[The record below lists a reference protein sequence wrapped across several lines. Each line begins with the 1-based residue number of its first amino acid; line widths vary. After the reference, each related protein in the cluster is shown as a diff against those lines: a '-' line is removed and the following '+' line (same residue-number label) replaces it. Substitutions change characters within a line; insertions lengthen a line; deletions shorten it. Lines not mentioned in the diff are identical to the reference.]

1 MSSLTGKK
9 LDYLITAAAGSGFL
23 LFGYDQAIE
32 GVMSGLLTGAAF
44 TAQFPAI
51 DTTRNPKAA
60 SLQGTVVAIYEIG
73 CFFGAILAFLFGERI
88 GRRWS
93 IMAGCAILSVGAA
106 IQTSA
111 YGVPQLI
118 AGRIV
123 AGLGNGINTATIPV
137 WHSELMK
144 PTSRGKGLS
153 IELAIN
159 IFGVMTSYWVDYG
172 MSFVNSEAQF
182 RFPIALQVLF
192 ALVTIALLAILPESP
207 RWLIAHDRA
216 DEARVILR
224 RLQKNGASITDDNP
238 IINAEMTEI
247 TYALQEERAAAGN
260 IGFLTLFKKSPQRF
274 RRRTLLGIGGQFMQ
288 QLCGI
293 NLITYYAPVIF
304 QQSVGM
310 PHKTAML
317 LAGFNGIAYFL
328 TSLIPIWCLDR
339 VGRRP
344 LMLFAN
350 AGQMCC
356 MIVLAI
362 TVSNG
367 SKAAG
372 LVATVT
378 LFVFNG
384 FFSIGMLAI
393 PWLLPSEYAPLA
405 IRTKAAALSAAS
417 NWIFTFLVV
426 EITPVSITNIGYKTY
441 VYFAVFNACFIPLT
455 YFFYPEVRN
464 LSLEQI
470 DLLFTGDKVLLHWKD
485 SMGDRQGSFAME
497 ADPKAEVEHV
507 DIIGEKGHQVI

>member
-1 MSSLTGKK
+1 
-9 LDYLITAAAGSGFL
+9 
-23 LFGYDQAIE
+23 
-32 GVMSGLLTGAAF
+32 
-44 TAQFPAI
+44 
-51 DTTRNPKAA
+51 
-60 SLQGTVVAIYEIG
+60 
-73 CFFGAILAFLFGERI
+73 
-88 GRRWS
+88 
-93 IMAGCAILSVGAA
+93 
-106 IQTSA
+106 
-111 YGVPQLI
+111 
-118 AGRIV
+118 
-123 AGLGNGINTATIPV
+123 
-137 WHSELMK
+137 
-144 PTSRGKGLS
+144 
-153 IELAIN
+153 
-159 IFGVMTSYWVDYG
+159 
-172 MSFVNSEAQF
+172 
-182 RFPIALQVLF
+182 
-192 ALVTIALLAILPESP
+192 
-207 RWLIAHDRA
+207 
-216 DEARVILR
+216 
-224 RLQKNGASITDDNP
+224 
-238 IINAEMTEI
+238 MTEI
-247 TYALQEERAAAGN
+247 THALQEERAAAGN
-260 IGFLTLFKKSPQRF
+260 IGFLTLSKKSPQRF

-356 MIVLAI
+356 MVVLAI

-497 ADPKAEVEHV
+497 ADPKAEIEHV